1 MLNDSCSNLRYVKLH
16 CILDPSL
23 TGKFTVSPNTHF
35 DDLSAL
41 LSRLE
46 VPVSASEAHGLLCG
60 LLSAQPSAMAKR
72 VWLTELLDAA
82 ALAPGSLSGRV
93 EELKAL
99 DTWFSQVLESLND
112 SDLNFNPLLPED
124 NTDLRERTRAL
135 GDFCA
140 GFCYGIG
147 LGTAGRANARLPEDT
162 AELISDFNE
171 IDSTASSNIDDAD
184 EETLIELCEYV
195 RVGVLLISEELQPVT
210 ATENR
215 IH

>member
-1 MLNDSCSNLRYVKLH
+1 M
-16 CILDPSL
+16 SL
-23 TGKFTVSPNTHF
+23 TTHF

-46 VPVSASEAHGLLCG
+46 VPVSVSEAHGLLCG

-82 ALAPGSLSGRV
+82 AITADSLSGRV
-93 EELKAL
+93 DELRAL

-112 SDLNFNPLLPED
+112 PDLNFNPLLPED
-124 NTDLRERTRAL
+124 NTVLRERTRAL

-147 LGTAGRANARLPEDT
+147 LGTAGRSSGKLPEDT
-162 AELISDFNE
+162 AELINDFNE
-171 IDSTASSNIDDAD
+171 IDSTATSNIDDAD
-184 EETLIELCEYV
+184 EETLSELSEYV
-195 RVGVLLISEELQPVT
+195 RVGVLLINEELQPVT

>member
-1 MLNDSCSNLRYVKLH
+1 VSLNTY
-16 CILDPSL
+16 
-23 TGKFTVSPNTHF
+23 F

-46 VPVSASEAHGLLCG
+46 VPISVSEAHGLLCG
-60 LLSAQPSAMAKR
+60 LLSAQPSAPAKR

-82 ALAPGSLSGRV
+82 ALTPGSLSGRV
-93 EELKAL
+93 DELKAV

-112 SDLNFNPLLPED
+112 TDMNFNPLLPD
-124 NTDLRERTRAL
+124 DSTAVTERTRAL

-147 LGTAGRANARLPEDT
+147 LSTANRSNSALPQNS
-162 AELISDFNE
+162 AELIKDFNE
-171 IDSTASSNIDDAD
+171 LS
-184 EETLIELCEYV
+184 ELCEYV
-195 RVGVLLISEELQPVT
+195 RVGVLLIGEELQPVT

>member
-1 MLNDSCSNLRYVKLH
+1 MLNDSCSGLRYANLH
-16 CILDPSL
+16 CILDLSP
-23 TGKFTVSPNTHF
+23 TGKFTVSLNTHF

-46 VPVSASEAHGLLCG
+46 VPVSVSEAHGLLCG

-82 ALAPGSLSGRV
+82 AITADSISGRV
-93 EELKAL
+93 DEIKAL

-112 SDLNFNPLLPED
+112 SDLSFNLLLPED
-124 NTDLRERTRAL
+124 NTAVRERMRAL

-140 GFCYGIG
+140 GFCYGVG
-147 LGTAGRANARLPEDT
+147 LGTAGRSSGELPADT
-162 AELISDFNE
+162 AELINDFNE
-171 IDSTASSNIDDAD
+171 IDSTATSNIDDAD
-184 EETLIELCEYV
+184 EETLSELCEYV
-195 RVGVLLISEELQPVT
+195 RVGVLLINEELQPVT

>member
-1 MLNDSCSNLRYVKLH
+1 M
-16 CILDPSL
+16 SL
-23 TGKFTVSPNTHF
+23 TTHF

-46 VPVSASEAHGLLCG
+46 VPVSVSEAHGLLCG

-82 ALAPGSLSGRV
+82 AITADSLSGRV
-93 EELKAL
+93 DELRAL

-112 SDLNFNPLLPED
+112 PDLNFNPLLPED
-124 NTDLRERTRAL
+124 NTVLRERTRAL

-147 LGTAGRANARLPEDT
+147 LGTAGRSSDKLPEDT
-162 AELISDFNE
+162 AELINDFNE
-171 IDSTASSNIDDAD
+171 IDSTATSNIDDAD
-184 EETLIELCEYV
+184 EETLSELSEYV
-195 RVGVLLISEELQPVT
+195 RVGVLLINEELQPVT